1 MVFSFPYFFLERSGG
16 GWLLQLL
23 LLTGALVLTTQPG
36 AHAQDVYFSQ
46 PFATRLH
53 TNPAFAGLL
62 DDYSVTLAFRN
73 QFPTLTGSF
82 RSVQLAADLRPD
94 RPRVPGQHHG
104 YGLLLNRDRSGTG
117 TYVRLEAGGIYSYHT
132 RLTRQFALAAGVRA
146 SYGRQS
152 IDYSNLIFGD
162 QLAADGSAL
171 GPTAEALNGRAA
183 NYLTVGL
190 GTVLYSENA
199 WLSLVGQHLNQPN
212 LAFQKPKTSLPLLLG
227 ISGGYKVFI
236 NKPGPGKSPNE
247 LSFTPV
253 AGFTQQGGS
262 QRWETGLY
270 ATAAPITLGA
280 VYRNIA
286 LGSSVARQQALALV
300 VGVQTGTL
308 RLGYSYDA
316 ALSDLSAEVGGAHE
330 VTLGIRAFDKLENAF
345 RRLKRRDY
353 PLAPCPAF

>member
-1 MVFSFPYFFLERSGG
+1 MTFSLPVAVFKYGRPAR
-16 GWLLQLL
+16 WLAVGVLL
-23 LLTGALVLTTQPG
+23 LPVLAPAAQ
-36 AHAQDVYFSQ
+36 AQDVYFSQ
-46 PFATRLH
+46 SFATRLY

-62 DDYSVTLAFRN
+62 DDYSATLAFRN

-82 RSVQLAADLRPD
+82 RSVQLAADWRPD
-94 RPRVPGQHHG
+94 KPRVPGQHHG
-104 YGLLLNRDRSGTG
+104 YGLLLNHDRSGTG
-117 TYVRLEAGGIYSYHT
+117 TYTRLEVGGIYSYHT
-132 RLTRQFALAAGVRA
+132 RLTRQLALAAGARA

-183 NYLTVGL
+183 NYLTLGL
-190 GTVLYSENA
+190 GAVLYTENA
-199 WLSLVGQHLNQPN
+199 WVSVAGQHLNQPN
-212 LAFQKPKTSLPLLLG
+212 LAFQKPKTSLPLLLS
-227 ISGGYKVFI
+227 ISGGYKIFA
-236 NKPGPGKSPNE
+236 NKPGPGKATNE

-270 ATAAPITLGA
+270 VTATPVTLGA

-286 LGSSVARQQALALV
+286 PAGSVERQQALAIV
-300 VGVQTGTL
+300 AGVQTGTL
-308 RLGYSYDA
+308 RLGYSYDV
-316 ALSDLSAEVGGAHE
+316 ALSSLSAEVGGAHE